1 MKQYVMYI
9 FTSVILLL
17 SHPNFAYDLLTDRQI
32 EELNAL
38 ENTHGEEDDDFASKT
53 LTPPT
58 PGPKIELIKPEI
70 ENKLVKVPLD
80 IELFFRA
87 PDDADIDA
95 DSLRIFYRKYGK
107 YFNVTETVLE
117 NAVFE
122 KNRLISKNATITKKG
137 QHRIKVVIKDT
148 LGRRSEETF
157 RFKI

>member
-1 MKQYVMYI
+1 MIKNPIQW
-9 FTSVILLL
+9 
-17 SHPNFAYDLLTDRQI
+17 
-32 EELNAL
+32 
-38 ENTHGEEDDDFASKT
+38 
-53 LTPPT
+53 
-58 PGPKIELIKPEI
+58 PGGARCACAIT
-70 ENKLVKVPLD
+70 
-80 IELFFRA
+80 F
-87 PDDADIDA
+87 DIDA

-148 LGRRSEETF
+148 LGRKSEETF